1 MKKIL
6 NILTIFILAFV
17 FAGLSNDVYAVA
29 KCEEIVGVSHNIK
42 SEYVEGSPNNEF
54 YIELSNL
61 GSNVSYE
68 LQQVGVNVSGA
79 HISDKSNSDGNLK
92 FISTPDFFDPPTN
105 YFLHLVGEGINCQFD
120 AHFKVI
126 EDSYECK
133 DLTMWQLND
142 QGEKCTYQNNGCLIP
157 EKEFYIQTTM
167 IKKSDGK
174 TAPAGVRIFHNIS
187 GTTWPRSGFTDASGI
202 IKTTQPGLKAL
213 TYDLD
218 VEKSVATNYCRYDN
232 ALKISLDCKCD
243 VIGEDDPEEL
253 PDSQPEK
260 PYSLCKQ
267 IPAGPQFDQQREDC
281 YSCTGG
287 DEEKE
292 ENKGVWTA
300 IGCIKRD
307 PQSIMQRL
315 ISVGLGMSGGV
326 ALLTFLAA
334 GFIFSTSQ
342 GDPKAYGKAKEMMT
356 ASIVGILFVIFSVTL
371 LQFIGYEILKIPGF
385 GG

>member
-1 MKKIL
+1 
-6 NILTIFILAFV
+6 
-17 FAGLSNDVYAVA
+17 
-29 KCEEIVGVSHNIK
+29 
-42 SEYVEGSPNNEF
+42 
-54 YIELSNL
+54 
-61 GSNVSYE
+61 
-68 LQQVGVNVSGA
+68 
-79 HISDKSNSDGNLK
+79 
-92 FISTPDFFDPPTN
+92 
-105 YFLHLVGEGINCQFD
+105 
-120 AHFKVI
+120 
-126 EDSYECK
+126 
-133 DLTMWQLND
+133 
-142 QGEKCTYQNNGCLIP
+142 
-157 EKEFYIQTTM
+157 
-167 IKKSDGK
+167 
-174 TAPAGVRIFHNIS
+174 
-187 GTTWPRSGFTDASGI
+187 
-202 IKTTQPGLKAL
+202 L